1 MPRPTEAVNAS
12 FLIQIT
18 KENTAIM
25 MGLPGTSPEYVE
37 ERLVQVDDEFL
48 HYCPTTFIF
57 YAEIEYFY
65 NNILYLIV
73 DGVWDGWS
81 QWQDCPV
88 TCGGADRERSR
99 TCNFTDPSNKGLYC
113 QHDGSSGAQTQRCGE
128 ASCPS
133 KKNCIVICSDECL
146 SFLFILKLVFKRC
159 NYFLL

>member
-1 MPRPTEAVNAS
+1 MFGALGVDGTHVLSHAEVPRPTEAVNAS

-37 ERLVQVDDEFL
+37 EHLVQVGDDQGSHFL
-48 HYCPTTFIF
+48 QLKF
-57 YAEIEYFY
+57 YTKIAYFY

-88 TCGGADRERSR
+88 TCGGGDQERSR
-99 TCNFTDPSNKGLYC
+99 TCNFSDPSNKGLYC
-113 QHDGSSGAQTQRCGE
+113 QHDGSSGSQTQRCGE
-128 ASCPS
+128 ASCPG
-133 KKNCIVICSDECL
+133 KKNCIVISSDD
-146 SFLFILKLVFKRC
+146 
-159 NYFLL
+159 